1 MSIRQSLIPERAY
14 RWNFSLMGLDF
25 SLFTFGLSFTSAAA
39 VLPLFIHHLTASNL
53 ALGAIPAAQ
62 AAGGQIVP
70 LFTARYTE
78 GLRYKKPFILGWTV
92 LERLPYL
99 ALAVSTPLLAL
110 SHPDVLLWTLL
121 AMLFLG
127 NFAGGVTFSAWLDM
141 IARMLPADWRGRL
154 FGLSSAFAGLLGI
167 AGGAL
172 AATLLAR
179 ESWPTAF
186 ALCFACTFGCMVV
199 SFACLAL
206 VREPEPEPEPDRR
219 PEPLAHSGG
228 SARIERK
235 PRVLVSEQQA
245 APLGRLR
252 VLLRE
257 DPNFVRYIWANGL
270 LVASSVAIAFYDI
283 AAKRWFAL
291 SDAQAGLYAVLLL
304 LATTLGNVLW
314 GYLGDRYGHKRVVEA
329 GALCTVLAA
338 LLAAVSR
345 DPGWGPPAFGAVFV
359 ASGLGAS
366 ALQLA
371 TLTFVTDFAPAARR
385 PTYIGLASA
394 ARAPFAIVPPLLAG
408 LLADR
413 FGYGA
418 VFLVAAGL
426 ATVGGLLILRGVRD
440 PRMDAA
446 GTALVG
452 GS

>member
-14 RWNFSLMGLDF
+14 RWNFTLMGLDF
-25 SLFTFGLSFTSAAA
+25 SLFSFGLSFTSAAA

-70 LFTARYTE
+70 LFTAGYTE
-78 GLRYKKPFILGWTV
+78 RLRYKKPFILGWTV
-92 LERLPYL
+92 LERVPYL

-110 SHPDVLLWTLL
+110 SHPGALLWTLL
-121 AMLFLG
+121 AVLFLG
-127 NFAGGVTFSAWLDM
+127 NFAGGVTFSAWLDL

-154 FGLSSAFAGLLGI
+154 FGLSSALAGLLGI

-179 ESWPTAF
+179 ESWPIAF
-186 ALCFACTFGCMVV
+186 ALCFACTFGCMIV

-206 VREPEPEPEPDRR
+206 VREPDSEPDRR
-219 PEPLAHSGG
+219 PEELARSGR
-228 SARIERK
+228 SARIEGEESV
-235 PRVLVSEQQA
+235 PRPGQQPA
-245 APLGRLR
+245 LLGGLR
-252 VLLRE
+252 VLLRQ

-270 LVASSVAIAFYDI
+270 LVASGIAAAFYDI

-291 SDAQAGLYAVLLL
+291 SDAQAGLYAVVLLV
-304 LATTLGNVLW
+304 ATTLGNVLW

-329 GALCTVLAA
+329 GALCTGLAA

-345 DPGWGPPAFGAVFV
+345 DPGWGPVAFGAVFA

-394 ARAPFAIVPPLLAG
+394 ARAPFAIAPPLLAG

-413 FGYGA
+413 LGYGV
-418 VFLVAAGL
+418 VFMVAALL
-426 ATVGGLLILRGVRD
+426 ATAGGLLILRGVRD
-440 PRMDAA
+440 PRMEVEA
-446 GTALVG
+446 TLVG

>member
-1 MSIRQSLIPERAY
+1 MPSRLTLIPERAY
-14 RWNFSLMGLDF
+14 RWNFTLMGLDF
-25 SLFTFGLSFTSAAA
+25 SLFSFGLSFTSASV

-70 LFTARYTE
+70 LFTAGYTE

-92 LERLPYL
+92 LERAPYL
-99 ALAVSTPLLAL
+99 ALAVLTPLLAL
-110 SHPDVLLWTLL
+110 SHPDALLWTLL

-127 NFAGGVTFSAWLDM
+127 NFAGGITFSAWLDM

-167 AGGAL
+167 AGGAV

-186 ALCFACTFGCMVV
+186 ALCFACTFACLIV
-199 SFACLAL
+199 SFVCLAL
-206 VREPEPEPEPDRR
+206 VREPEPEPDRR
-219 PEPLAHSGG
+219 PEPHARSGG
-228 SARIERK
+228 SARIEGEA
-235 PRVLVSEQQA
+235 RVSGLGEQSA
-245 APLGRLR
+245 LLGRLR

-270 LVASSVAIAFYDI
+270 LVASGVATAFYDI

-291 SDAQAGLYAVLLL
+291 SDAQAGLYAVVLL

-314 GYLGDRYGHKRVVEA
+314 GYLGDRHGHKRVVEA

-345 DPGWGPPAFGAVFV
+345 DPGWGPVAFGAVFE
-359 ASGLGAS
+359 ASGFGAS

-394 ARAPFAIVPPLLAG
+394 ARAPFAIAPPLLAG

-413 FGYGA
+413 LGYGA
-418 VFLVAAGL
+418 VFLAAAGL
-426 ATVGGLLILRGVRD
+426 ATAGGLLILRGVRD

-446 GTALVG
+446 AQSALSG

>member
-1 MSIRQSLIPERAY
+1 MS
-14 RWNFSLMGLDF
+14 FD
-25 SLFTFGLSFTSAAA
+25 AA
-39 VLPLFIHHLTASNL
+39 V
-53 ALGAIPAAQ
+53 
-62 AAGGQIVP
+62 
-70 LFTARYTE
+70 
-78 GLRYKKPFILGWTV
+78 
-92 LERLPYL
+92 
-99 ALAVSTPLLAL
+99 
-110 SHPDVLLWTLL
+110 D
-121 AMLFLG
+121 
-127 NFAGGVTFSAWLDM
+127 
-141 IARMLPADWRGRL
+141 
-154 FGLSSAFAGLLGI
+154 
-167 AGGAL
+167 
-172 AATLLAR
+172 
-179 ESWPTAF
+179 
-186 ALCFACTFGCMVV
+186 
-199 SFACLAL
+199 
-206 VREPEPEPEPDRR
+206 
-219 PEPLAHSGG
+219 
-228 SARIERK
+228 RIERVRRAGFGGAETLGDEFVA
-235 PRVLVSEQQA
+235 PHA
-245 APLGRLR
+245 AGRQKVGDRFSPALGEMQIIPLRAG
-252 VLLRE
+252 
-257 DPNFVRYIWANGL
+257 ANGL

-394 ARAPFAIVPPLLAG
+394 GRAPFAIVPPLLAG

-452 GS
+452 GT

>member
-154 FGLSSAFAGLLGI
+154 FGLSSALAGLLGI

-186 ALCFACTFGCMVV
+186 ALCFACTFGCTVI

-206 VREPEPEPEPDRR
+206 VREPEPEPDRR
-219 PEPLAHSGG
+219 PEPLARSGG
-228 SARIERK
+228 SARIEGK
-235 PRVLVSEQQA
+235 ARVGRPGQQA
-245 APLGRLR
+245 TLLGGLR

-270 LVASSVAIAFYDI
+270 LVASGVATAFYDI

-291 SDAQAGLYAVLLL
+291 SDAQAGLYAVVLL

-314 GYLGDRYGHKRVVEA
+314 GYLGDRHGHKRVVEA

-345 DPGWGPPAFGAVFV
+345 DPGWGPVAFGAVFA

-371 TLTFVTDFAPAARR
+371 TLTFVTDFAPATRR

-394 ARAPFAIVPPLLAG
+394 ARAPFAIAPPLLAG

-413 FGYGA
+413 LGYGA